1 MFEVIA
7 RDGLA
12 RVCRLTTDHG
22 TLETPALLPVINPHI
37 RSIPAD
43 EIYESMGFRAII
55 VNSYIIRND
64 PLLKE
69 EALRRGL
76 HDMIGFPGIIMTD
89 SGTFQSHV
97 YGEVNVDNREIVE
110 FQREIGSDI
119 GTVLDIFTEPQWGRE
134 ETERAVKITLKRTE
148 EAVSLK
154 GGMMLA
160 GVVQGSLFPDLRER
174 CAREMSNMAV
184 DVHPIG
190 GVVPLMESYRFS
202 DLIDVIVASKK
213 GLIPSRPVHLF
224 GAGHPMLFSIAALLG
239 CDMFD
244 SASYAKFANDE
255 RFMMVDG
262 TVHLEDLKLLDC
274 RCPACRNHSI
284 ESLLSMNAEERKNLI
299 ARHNLWISK
308 MEIDRVKRAILEG
321 EIWELAERR
330 CRAHPELLSA
340 LRKLKKYSEYL
351 ERFEPLSRNRA
362 LFYTGPETTFRP
374 SFLRYE
380 RRLMR
385 FRAPGRDIIIAEDRG
400 KPYSRYHT
408 DLIAREYGKSTIIV
422 NSPFGPVPLELD
434 EIYPIAQSL
443 FPSEKDI
450 EIWRREE
457 ELLNAFREKLAD
469 TGWMGEGIK
478 GSGQAF
484 LDFQRVRNVVEY
496 QFGQGI
502 SDILLDGKV
511 EIEKSKITGKIRTV
525 RVNGAHILSMRASDG
540 FFTLKEAGARKILE
554 KTSPPRLRI
563 IVQEDSVPFN
573 REGKNVF
580 CRFVIDADENLVPMD
595 EVIVVDEN
603 DELVAIGRTL
613 LTREE
618 MLAFEK
624 GIAVKVREG
633 IKIRCS

>member
-12 RVCRLTTDHG
+12 RVGRLTTHHG
-22 TLETPALLPVINPHI
+22 VLETPALLPVINPHI
-37 RSIPAD
+37 QSIPAD
-43 EIYESMGFRAII
+43 EIYSSMGFRAVI

-64 PLLKE
+64 PVLKE

-76 HDMIGFPGIIMTD
+76 HDLIGFPGIIMTD

-97 YGEVNVDNREIVE
+97 YGEVKVNNREIVE

-134 ETERAVKITLKRTE
+134 ETEKAVEITLRRTE
-148 EAVSLK
+148 EAADLK
-154 GGMMLA
+154 GDMMLA

-184 DVHPIG
+184 DIHPVG
-190 GVVPLMESYRFS
+190 GVVPLMEGYRFS
-202 DLIDVIVASKK
+202 DLVDVIVASKK
-213 GLIPSRPVHLF
+213 GLVPSRPVHLF

-262 TVHLEDLKLLDC
+262 TVHLEDLKILDC

-284 ESLLSMNAEERKNLI
+284 ESLLSMNVEERKDLI

-321 EIWELAERR
+321 EIWELTERR

-340 LRKLKKYSEYL
+340 LRKLKKYAGYL
-351 ERFEPLSRNRA
+351 ERFEPLSRDRA
-362 LFYTGPETTFRP
+362 LFYTGPETISRP

-380 RRLMR
+380 RRLVR
-385 FRAPGRDIIIAEDRG
+385 YRAPARDIVIAEDRG
-400 KPYSRYHT
+400 KPYSRYHP
-408 DLIAREYGKSTIIV
+408 DLISREYGKSTIVV

-434 EIYPIAQSL
+434 EIYPIAQSI

-450 EIWRREE
+450 EIERREE
-457 ELLNAFREKLAD
+457 KLLNAFRKELTD
-469 TGWMGEGIK
+469 TGWMGK
-478 GSGQAF
+478 RFTGSGQTF
-484 LDFQRVRNVVEY
+484 LDLQKVRNVVEY

-502 SDILLDGKV
+502 SDVLLDGTV
-511 EIEKSKITGKIRTV
+511 EIKKSRTTGKIRTV
-525 RVNGAHILSMRASDG
+525 WVNGEHILSMRASDG
-540 FFTLKEAGARKILE
+540 FFTLKEAGARKILNA
-554 KTSPPRLRI
+554 TSPPRLRV
-563 IVQEDSVPFN
+563 IVHADSVPFN

-595 EVIVVDEN
+595 EVIVVDER
-603 DELVAIGRTL
+603 DELVALGRTL

-624 GIAVKVREG
+624 GMAVKVREG
-633 IKIRCS
+633 IRN